1 MLLSSISFDKLI
13 VFFAIVLTIHFDIFF
28 FCFYYRIRDTRH
40 FLVSFVSRETL
51 RRVQDRILKKAEA
64 RLIRKRRL
72 SCSLC
77 RRVPRDSRKTETK
90 GRKNRHFDV
99 LTGTWK
105 GKEDV

>member
-28 FCFYYRIRDTRH
+28 FFFSLPNPRYKLSSRFVRIARN
-40 FLVSFVSRETL
+40 SAQSSRPNF
-51 RRVQDRILKKAEA
+51 KNAKA

-72 SCSLC
+72 SSSLC

-99 LTGTWK
+99 LTGTSK

>member
-28 FCFYYRIRDTRH
+28 FSLPNPRYKLSSR
-40 FLVSFVSRETL
+40 FVCIARNSAQSSRPNF
-51 RRVQDRILKKAEA
+51 KNAKA

-72 SCSLC
+72 SSSLC

-99 LTGTWK
+99 LTGMSK